1 MTPLDSQ
8 RPAKRFRRGTTGDTP
23 RTTYI
28 NDRGRGRPARSSST
42 SSYVHSSRRSST
54 ATTPGSNSLSHSAY
68 SLSRSQTSSFT
79 HSSPFITTPAS
90 SSRSR
95 SAAEARAL
103 VLDPAYSGVGQA
115 QARVY
120 VDELGIAHDPDYRMF
135 PAVPSSP
142 RSCTARRGSVT
153 SARGRCSTSVGECS
167 ESPFA
172 GSPFAGYA
180 DFEMHYSNSASHE
193 VDTDEDQPMCMDVD
207 EDAESVIEWSRLHAS
222 ASPPGYGEG
231 KTEEEKKAEDGYAD
245 FDGMEWDEKDW
256 RREEVVP
263 VTALDKHQS
272 SSLASSK
279 AKQSTPS
286 PAPLAPIQTT
296 TFSSSNASLPKSY
309 PKAAARSKPKS
320 SSKVGSVSSTARGY
334 VPAKRSYDES
344 IQDEWTYAVMWLLG
358 PPSLAIIHAPNP
370 IHRVPMAPTITSSVH
385 INQLRYRCGPTGL
398 VILALH
404 TPNKG
409 T

>member
-1 MTPLDSQ
+1 MASLTMTPLDSQ

-23 RTTYI
+23 RNTYI
-28 NDRGRGRPARSSST
+28 IERTRGRPVRSSST
-42 SSYVHSSRRSST
+42 SSYTHSSRRSST

-79 HSSPFITTPAS
+79 PSSPFIATLAS
-90 SSRSR
+90 SSSRSRSR
-95 SAAEARAL
+95 SAAEARAR
-103 VLDPAYSGVGQA
+103 VLDPAYSGVGQT

-135 PAVPSSP
+135 PPVVPSSP
-142 RSCTARRGSVT
+142 RSCTARRGSMT
-153 SARGRCSTSVGECS
+153 SARGRCSISIGGCS
-167 ESPFA
+167 ESPFT

-222 ASPPGYGEG
+222 VSPPGYGEG
-231 KTEEEKKAEDGYAD
+231 NKEEEKTPEDGYAD
-245 FDGMEWDEKDW
+245 FAGMEWDEKEW

-279 AKQSTPS
+279 GKQSTPS

-296 TFSSSNASLPKSY
+296 TFSRSNTSLSKSY

-344 IQDEWTYAVMWLLG
+344 VQDEWT
-358 PPSLAIIHAPNP
+358 PSCGYSVRRHWQSFTLRIRFTVFRWRRRLRRAF
-370 IHRVPMAPTITSSVH
+370 TSSSS
-385 INQLRYRCGPTGL
+385 GTG
-398 VILALH
+398 VEPRA
-404 TPNKG
+404 
-409 T
+409 